1 MAQNEDKI
9 YDLVVIGCGSVGS
22 AVGYYASREGASVLE
37 IDSYQPPHDFG
48 THHGQTRIIRH
59 AYGEGDKYVPLLLE
73 AQSLWEEL
81 QDQTEEKF
89 LHQVG
94 IVNIAPQE
102 SDFYKNVLSS
112 AEKYSLPVDILTA
125 EELNE
130 RFPTWNFDDDYKAIY
145 EKNAGYLRTD
155 IIIKEYLEKAKEC
168 GATQVFNQQVFQIIN
183 EPDYIRIITDNAEY
197 KARKLV
203 VSAGS
208 WVKSLYPDLPIQPV
222 RKTFHWFEVE
232 DESLL
237 EKKGFPCFTVNLKS
251 NETYYGFPGSDN
263 LIKIG
268 RHDGGQDISNYQE
281 QYEYDDNKDAKEV
294 ENLLGTYLIGTGK
307 LDFGKT
313 CSYDISP
320 DEDFIIDWLDD
331 RTQIVTGLSGHGFKF
346 VSVLGHILANRA
358 LGKEETNL
366 DLSPFALDRFT
377 KITEKVKD

>member
-1 MAQNEDKI
+1 MTQNEDKI
-9 YDLVVIGCGSVGS
+9 YDLAVLGCGSVGS

-48 THHGQTRIIRH
+48 KHHGQTRIIRH

-112 AEKYSLPVDILTA
+112 TEKYSLPIDILTA
-125 EELNE
+125 VELNE

-145 EKNAGYLRTD
+145 EKNVGYLRTD
-155 IIIKEYLEKAKEC
+155 IIIKEYLEKAKEY
-168 GATQVFNQQVFQIIN
+168 GATQAFNQQVSQIIN

-208 WVKSLYPDLPIQPV
+208 WVKSLYSPACKKNI
-222 RKTFHWFEVE
+222 
-232 DESLL
+232 SL
-237 EKKGFPCFTVNLKS
+237 V
-251 NETYYGFPGSDN
+251 
-263 LIKIG
+263 
-268 RHDGGQDISNYQE
+268 
-281 QYEYDDNKDAKEV
+281 
-294 ENLLGTYLIGTGK
+294 
-307 LDFGKT
+307 
-313 CSYDISP
+313 
-320 DEDFIIDWLDD
+320 
-331 RTQIVTGLSGHGFKF
+331 
-346 VSVLGHILANRA
+346 
-358 LGKEETNL
+358 
-366 DLSPFALDRFT
+366 
-377 KITEKVKD
+377 